1 LEDVNANINV
11 NLDTTDALASLRR
24 LQAGLSKFNQA
35 LTVGNATAADA
46 QKSLTANLMQ
56 SINATG
62 KFVASQET
70 VASSTSAF
78 TSALE
83 KNKLSMKQYF
93 KFTAAAATQNSSVFK
108 NMFAQEKQILGRAM
122 KDRVKMVQSQY
133 IQLTQAQDG
142 FVKTLKVVPKS
153 LDAAGNQFSSY
164 ATRVQMGAQRQQ
176 FLNQLLKQGS
186 TNLLNFGKNTQWA
199 GRQLMVGLTIPLVT
213 LGAAASKVF
222 REMEEAVLKFTRV
235 YGNMTTSGDATN
247 KAVGDIQRLAKEF
260 TKYGISA
267 TKTVEMAA
275 TAAAMGLTGSNL
287 TAQITSATKLAVLGQ
302 VEQQQALETTISL
315 QNAFGISSEQ
325 LAQKINFLNAVEN
338 QTVLSIE
345 DLTIAIPKAGPV
357 VKQLG
362 GSVEDLAF
370 FMTAMKEGGINA
382 SEGANALK
390 SGLASMI
397 NPTKKTSEML
407 AGFGINIKGIV
418 EANAGDLKNTV
429 IGFANA
435 LDTLDPL
442 NRARAIEQ
450 LFGKFQ
456 FARLSTL
463 FSNVTKDSSQAA
475 RALGLAGASVEE
487 LAILSERELGKVE
500 DAVGVKFQKTIEDV
514 KLQLVPIG
522 KAFLEAFTPVVRFAA
537 NILEKFNGLGDGTKK
552 IITTIIGV
560 VAGLGPI
567 LLMTVGLVANGV
579 ANLIK
584 FFALLRGGIAKLNG
598 QNQVLG
604 GGFDYLTNAE
614 TENLAISNALH
625 TSHKA
630 LIETFSVE
638 AAAATAL
645 GNAYRGAAS
654 QAQALAASSPGLF
667 NTVPGAAGAV
677 SGLTPKKFADGGLVP
692 GKGSGDTVPA
702 MLTPGEVV
710 LTKDTVKS
718 NPELVAALM
727 SGSVQGF
734 EEGGYV
740 SQVASRVSTTAS
752 FDAQL
757 QKELDRI
764 ANLTANEL
772 TRYAERVGADTSQG
786 LEKVR
791 ENLTR
796 EFREL
801 VDGLAEEA
809 RQAGVKLT
817 KEKLTSTI
825 GEYDPEAGR
834 SFVGSYAPQK
844 DQNYATTFAHA
855 TESENVNALELLK
868 SGQIKNEQTIAEL
881 TQLVA
886 AAEKAGIAMPMVGPK
901 SGLGYDLSQRL
912 NTSMKPDQKGADPT
926 EFLDEFAARGAE
938 KWRKS
943 VKIGGGNFEAL
954 ESEIVQYDLAIQDQV
969 RLWKENNPGKKIKD
983 ADFEVIESSVRAG
996 LAKISGGLKEV
1007 LDTAA
1012 ATITEVRVNVNKQ
1025 ARAALTAA
1033 DPTLDSTVF
1042 SGRKKGS
1049 GASGQVGPINRSTGV
1064 GMSEENA
1071 REAGYQVGV
1080 ASVTGASKGAGTA
1093 SPSKKTIKTGEE
1105 VGDGLVIGM
1114 KSKEDDVAAAGAKL
1128 GTTATQSAS
1137 HAAKKASRG
1146 ARSTGPITPGSQYD
1160 VEKTQGGVVVDTISK
1175 NVPPVDTS
1183 QVSTLIDKNAALKE
1197 ASTFAV
1203 DENGQIIMDPATGAP
1218 MTKKVHTKYMR
1229 GMRREKVGKVSGK
1242 AAGALGTAT
1251 MVAGMVGAPAGVTGA
1266 LGAASMLAGIAP
1278 ALAGMGPFGIAIT
1291 GLAAAGGGLYMLDKA
1306 AEKAAKAQTE
1316 LANKTQM
1323 TSATLKSIGEMTGKV
1338 GASEIMNKRR
1348 QEGTADLY
1356 TTNYDRKGQ
1365 QFGTTFLEGEPGKA
1379 MAAGFVE
1386 NIKIVGKEQ
1395 AAQQFAAN
1403 LALAVSDGVMT
1414 AVEASDVARQMSI
1427 KFSDTTLQP
1436 KVVGE
1441 LNRLIGPYGQDLLKD
1456 PLGIRINLIEDQAE
1470 IAKQGTEQIKSR
1482 ISEDNSS
1489 MNSRLSTIAQLIPGG
1504 QLTQSILSGSA
1515 TGKGY
1520 NFAEAFTQTSAEK
1533 AASFGAASGAN
1544 NVASAQAQLDA
1555 FNLQAEKKI
1564 KELEVQRSLTTEK
1577 SKQAALDIE
1586 IGKAQDA
1593 QADGAQKIRDKI
1605 GETLQDQIELF
1616 RVASERAA
1624 VEGAFFDSL
1633 KESVKL
1639 KYKGTA
1645 MEGFTDNMLDKSADL
1660 KSKELEVTVNTI
1672 VASGQV
1678 NPMVM
1683 TDILDAFT
1691 GDEDGLSKI
1700 LDIGVKT
1707 HGADKIAMLINNL
1720 GGVKNKTLK
1729 KGLALAIT
1737 KGSTKD
1743 MDKINATLVQLQTMD
1758 QKDFDINVF
1767 LGNDPDKALE
1777 KLKGLQK
1784 QLDAIENVRDP
1795 LTKAIQ
1801 LENTGLSQE
1810 VMAGIT
1816 ANWEY
1821 FMSLPETVRKT
1832 AIQTYVSAYQTVTD
1846 DAINTAIET
1855 KIGKARG
1862 RGAAGLRAY
1871 YATAEGRQSIVDELA
1886 MGATEPQ
1893 YSPTPPDPKDAK
1905 GGGTGGDKGKAAN
1918 PLDFLDSLAM
1928 RIKNVRDGAFDAT
1941 KPLAS
1946 MMAAFSGKAAQKDA
1960 SKMFSIFDGLQQRML
1975 GLNVPKEFRDMISGM
1990 SAEDFTA
1997 FASLP
2002 KGKNMFT
2009 YAKDKQGKALPKTK
2023 ANITG
2028 LTEEGKAVMQTYRE
2042 AQLGEFQIV
2051 QVEMLKTVEEQ
2062 SKAFNMLVSSGLSA
2076 SEALKVVENEAVAA
2090 SIAAGAVGEKGSAEM
2105 GIFVDSIKKATD
2117 ALEQQ
2122 ALVNDLINKAEDFK
2136 LVEQMPELAKQ
2147 MKGLKFTADQM
2158 AAVFDNPALMKA
2170 MIKDLADGKLDA
2182 ENIANYLNSIEKQ
2195 KIIEIKTNFNKGDF
2209 AAAAAPGLEIVDEMF
2224 AVQEQ
2229 LIRTGV
2235 DSRSTADV
2243 NLIRNNDATMKTLQD
2258 QLVPFEAQARGIS
2271 DAIEVMQR
2279 NVEINITR
2287 KIEVYQKSIDKTQR
2301 DIEMQ
2306 FNRPIQELQ
2315 DRTGILSQD
2324 LVVMDKAAEA
2334 INKKYDAQAEALEKV
2349 AQINDDILAQQKQ
2362 QIGLADALSQGDI
2375 SQAASMI
2382 QEMRAAKA
2390 ESAARSTQDML
2401 TAARESELGAQR
2413 GGVTGLSRT
2422 QIEEEQYAIS
2432 QKIYKL
2438 ENDPK
2443 KLQFQKDILAAQDA
2457 IYKLEQDRTAE
2468 LEKIRVKEDEL
2479 YKLNTTTIKPIQD
2492 RLAKLGDENTLAQ
2505 SRIDKLVGEI
2515 TVLGQNATAWEGVRA
2530 KIAASDL
2537 ASKSFDAALGGL
2549 LASSEAITKEW
2560 DTIIGKINSY
2570 AKAVPG
2576 SVTAIQNDINPT
2588 VKPTDNPTGSTV
2600 KPTDN
2605 PTGSTPKPTDKPADA
2620 PTASTAKPT
2629 AAPTKAPVVVKSGD
2643 TLSGIAKANDTTV
2656 SALLAANPKL
2666 TTDPKYNDGNT
2677 IFSGTT
2683 IKLPAPT
2690 TTAAPT
2696 SNYTAASLASKLKG
2710 IPMGMLNSGGMVPQY
2725 FKVGGIA
2732 RGADKIP
2739 AMLSPGEFIISKPAV
2754 ENFGVQNLNNINN
2767 GTPMGNDVYNYNL
2780 SLSVNGSGMDA
2791 DDVANTVIKR
2801 IKQLEGQRVRRTNV

>member
-1 LEDVNANINV
+1 LEDVNANIHV

-35 LTVGNATAADA
+35 LTIGNSTAADA

-70 VASSTSAF
+70 VASSTAAF
-78 TSALE
+78 TTALE
-83 KNKLSMKQYF
+83 KNKLSMRQYAR
-93 KFTAAAATQNSSVFK
+93 FTAAAATQNSGVFK

-122 KDRVKMVQSQY
+122 RDRVKMVQSQY

-142 FVKTLKVVPKS
+142 FVKTLKVMPKS
-153 LDAAGNQFSSY
+153 LDMAGNQFTSY
-164 ATRVQMGAQRQQ
+164 ATRMQMAAQRQQ

-213 LGAAASKVF
+213 LGGAAAKVF
-222 REMEEAVLKFTRV
+222 REMEEAVIKFTRV
-235 YGNMTTSGDATN
+235 YGDMTTGGDATN
-247 KAVGDIQRLAKEF
+247 KAVEDIQRLGKEF
-260 TKYGISA
+260 TKYGVA
-267 TKTVEMAA
+267 AKDTMEMAA
-275 TAAAMGLTGSNL
+275 SAAAMGLTGTAL
-287 TAQITSATKLAVLGQ
+287 TAQVTAATKLAVLGQ

-315 QNAFGISSEQ
+315 QNAFGISAEQ

-357 VKQLG
+357 VQQLG

-390 SGLASMI
+390 SGLASLI

-418 EANAGDLKNTV
+418 EANAGNLKMTV

-500 DAVGVKFQKTIEDV
+500 DAVGIKFQKTLEDL

-522 KAFLEAFTPVVRFAA
+522 KAFLEALTPIVKFAGG
-537 NILEKFNGLGDGTKK
+537 ILERFNNLSDGTKK

-645 GNAYRGAAS
+645 GNAYRGAAT

-667 NTVPGAAGAV
+667 NAVPGAAGAV
-677 SGLTPKKFADGGLVP
+677 SGFPPKKFAQGGLVP
-692 GKGSGDTVPA
+692 GSGSGDTVPA

-710 LTKDTVKS
+710 LTKDTVKA
-718 NPELVAALM
+718 NPELVKALM
-727 SGSVQGF
+727 SGTVQGF

-740 SQVASRVSTTAS
+740 SQVAGRVSTTAS
-752 FDAQL
+752 FDTQL

-791 ENLTR
+791 EDLTR

-926 EFLDEFAARGAE
+926 EFLDEFAQRGAE

-943 VKIGGGNFEAL
+943 IKIGGGNFEAL
-954 ESEIVQYDLAIQDQV
+954 ETEITNYDLAIQEQV
-969 RLWKENNPGKKIKD
+969 RLWAENNPGKKIKD
-983 ADFEVIESSVRAG
+983 SDFELIETNVRAG

-1033 DPTLDSTVF
+1033 DPSLDQTVF

-1071 REAGYQVGV
+1071 REAGYRVGV

-1114 KSKEDDVAAAGAKL
+1114 KSKEDDVAAAGGRL
-1128 GTTATQSAS
+1128 GTTATQSAQ

-1146 ARSTGPITPGSQYD
+1146 ARSTGVITPGSQYD
-1160 VEKTQGGVVVDTISK
+1160 IEKTEGGVTVGTVSK
-1175 NVPPVDTS
+1175 NVPPVETS
-1183 QVSTLIDKNAALKE
+1183 QVSTLIDKNTALRE

-1229 GMRREKVGKVSGK
+1229 GMRRERVGKVSGK

-1323 TSATLKSIGEMTGKV
+1323 TGATLKSIGEMTGKV
-1338 GASEIMNKRR
+1338 GASQIMERRR

-1379 MAAGFVE
+1379 MAAGFAE

-1456 PLGIRINLIEDQAE
+1456 PLGVRMNLIDDQSE
-1470 IAKQGTEQIKSR
+1470 IAKQGTEQLKSM
-1482 ISEDNSS
+1482 ISQANSS
-1489 MNSRLSTIAQLIPGG
+1489 GNSKLSAIAQQIPGG

-1520 NFAEAFTQTSAEK
+1520 NFAEAFTQTNAEK
-1533 AASFGAASGAN
+1533 AASFGASTGAN

-1564 KELEVQRSLTTEK
+1564 QELEVQRSLTTEK

-1586 IGKAQDA
+1586 IAKAQDD
-1593 QADGAQKIRDKI
+1593 QAEGAQKIRDKI

-1660 KSKELEVTVNTI
+1660 ESKELEVTVNTL

-1678 NPMVM
+1678 NPLVM

-1691 GDEDGLSKI
+1691 GDEAGLSKI

-1720 GGVKNKTLK
+1720 GGVKKPELK
-1729 KGLALAIT
+1729 KKLALAIT

-1767 LGNDPDKALE
+1767 LGNDPDKALA

-1801 LENTGLSQE
+1801 LENKGLSE
-1810 VMAGIT
+1810 DVMAGIT
-1816 ANWEY
+1816 RNWEY

-1832 AIQTYVSAYQTVTD
+1832 AIQTYVSAYQTVTE
-1846 DAINTAIET
+1846 DAINTAIQT
-1855 KIGKARG
+1855 KINSARG
-1862 RGAAGLRAY
+1862 PGAANLKQY
-1871 YATAEGRQSIVDELA
+1871 YATAAGRQAVINELA

-1893 YSPTPPDPKDAK
+1893 YSPTPPEPEKPK
-1905 GGGTGGDKGKAAN
+1905 GGPDAGDKGKGSN

-1997 FASLP
+1997 FSSLP

-2009 YAKDKQGKALPKTK
+2009 YKQKDSKGKKLPRTK

-2051 QVEMLKTVEEQ
+2051 QVEMIKTVEEQ
-2062 SKAFNMLVSSGLSA
+2062 SKAFNMLISSGLSA

-2090 SIAAGAVGEKGSAEM
+2090 SIAAGTVGEKGSAEM
-2105 GIFVDSIKKATD
+2105 TQFVNDIKRAND

-2122 ALVNDLINKAEDFK
+2122 ALANDLINKAEDFK
-2136 LVEQMPELAKQ
+2136 LVQQMPDLAKK
-2147 MKGLKFTADQM
+2147 MKGLKFTAEQM
-2158 AAVFDNPALMKA
+2158 TAVLDNPALMKA
-2170 MIKDLADGKLDA
+2170 MVKDLEDGKLDA
-2182 ENIANYLNSIEKQ
+2182 KDIAEYLNSIEKQ
-2195 KIIEIKTNFNKGDF
+2195 KLVEIKTNFNRGDF

-2235 DSRSTADV
+2235 DTRSTADV
-2243 NLIRNNDATMKTLQD
+2243 NLVRSNEATMKSLQD
-2258 QLVPFEAQARGIS
+2258 QLIPYEAQAKTVS
-2271 DAIEVMQR
+2271 DAIETMQR

-2287 KIEVYQKSIDKTQR
+2287 KIEGYQKTIDDTQR
-2301 DIEMQ
+2301 KIELQ
-2306 FNRPIQELQ
+2306 FNRPIQDLQ
-2315 DRTGILSQD
+2315 DRSGILSQD

-2334 INKKYDAQAEALEKV
+2334 INKRYDEQAAALEKV

-2390 ESAARSTQDML
+2390 ESAARSTQEML

-2438 ENDPK
+2438 ENDPAR
-2443 KLQFQKDILAAQDA
+2443 LQFQKNILAAQDA
-2457 IYKLEQDRTAE
+2457 IYKLEQERTAE

-2537 ASKSFDAALGGL
+2537 ASKSFDTALGGL
-2549 LASSEAITKEW
+2549 LASSQAITAEW
-2560 DTIIGKINSY
+2560 NTIIGKINAY

-2576 SVTAIQNDINPT
+2576 SVTAIVEDINPT
-2588 VKPTDNPTGSTV
+2588 VKPTDNPTGSTS

-2605 PTGSTPKPTDKPADA
+2605 PTGSTPKPTDKPVVT
-2620 PTASTAKPT
+2620 PTEKPT

-2643 TLSGIAKANDTTV
+2643 TLSSIAKKNDTTV

-2710 IPMGMLNSGGMVPQY
+2710 IPMDMLNSGGMVTQY

-2780 SLSVNGSGMDA
+2780 SLSVNGTGMDA

>member
-1 LEDVNANINV
+1 LEDVNANIHV

-78 TSALE
+78 TTALE
-83 KNKLSMKQYF
+83 KNKLSMRQYAR
-93 KFTAAAATQNSSVFK
+93 FTAAAATQNSGVFK

-142 FVKTLKVVPKS
+142 FVKTLKVMPKS
-153 LDAAGNQFSSY
+153 LDMAGNQFSSY
-164 ATRVQMGAQRQQ
+164 ATRMQMAAQRQQ

-247 KAVGDIQRLAKEF
+247 KAVADIQRLAKEF
-260 TKYGISA
+260 TKYGVSA
-267 TKTVEMAA
+267 TETVEMAA

-315 QNAFGISSEQ
+315 QNAFGISAEQ

-357 VKQLG
+357 VQQLG

-390 SGLASMI
+390 SGLASLI

-407 AGFGINIKGIV
+407 AEFGINIKGIV
-418 EANAGDLKNTV
+418 EANAGNLKGTV

-500 DAVGVKFQKTIEDV
+500 DAVGIKFQKTIEDL

-522 KAFLEAFTPVVRFAA
+522 KAFLEALTPIVKFAGG
-537 NILEKFNGLGDGTKK
+537 ILERFNNLSDGTKK
-552 IITTIIGV
+552 IITTIVGV

-630 LIETFSVE
+630 LIETFAVE
-638 AAAATAL
+638 ATAATAL
-645 GNAYRGAAS
+645 GNAYRGAAT

-667 NTVPGAAGAV
+667 NAIPGAKGAV
-677 SGLTPKKFADGGLVP
+677 SGLPPKKFAQGGLVP
-692 GKGSGDTVPA
+692 GSGSGDTVPA

-710 LTKDTVKS
+710 LTKETVKS
-718 NPELVAALM
+718 NPELVKALM
-727 SGSVQGF
+727 SGTVQGF

-740 SQVASRVSTTAS
+740 SQVAGRVSTTAS

-764 ANLTANEL
+764 ANLTAAEL

-791 ENLTR
+791 EDLTR

-901 SGLGYDLSQRL
+901 SGLGYDLSQRI

-926 EFLDEFAARGAE
+926 EFLNEFAQRGAE

-943 VKIGGGNFEAL
+943 IKIGGGNFEAL
-954 ESEIVQYDLAIQDQV
+954 EAEITQYDLAIQEQV
-969 RLWKENNPGKKIKD
+969 RLWAENNPGKKIKD
-983 ADFEVIESSVRAG
+983 SDFEVIESSVRAG

-1012 ATITEVRVNVNKQ
+1012 AAITEVRVNVNKQ
-1025 ARAALTAA
+1025 TRAALTAA
-1033 DPTLDSTVF
+1033 DPSLDQTVF

-1064 GMSEENA
+1064 GMSETNA
-1071 REAGYQVGV
+1071 REAGYREGV
-1080 ASVTGASKGAGTA
+1080 AAVDGANKGAGTA

-1105 VGDGLVIGM
+1105 VGDGLVVGM
-1114 KSKEDDVAAAGAKL
+1114 KSKEDDVAAAGSKL
-1128 GTTATQSAS
+1128 GTTATQSAQ

-1160 VEKTQGGVVVDTISK
+1160 VEKTEGGVVVDTIAK
-1175 NVPPVDTS
+1175 NVPPIEKS
-1183 QVSTLIDKNAALKE
+1183 QVDTLIDKNAALRE

-1218 MTKKVHTKYMR
+1218 MTKKIHTKYKR
-1229 GMRREKVGKVSGK
+1229 GMRKEKVGKVSGK
-1242 AAGALGTAT
+1242 MSGALGTAT
-1251 MVAGMVGAPAGVTGA
+1251 MVAGMAGAPPQVTAA
-1266 LGAASMLAGIAP
+1266 LGAASMLAGLAPMIAGLGP
-1278 ALAGMGPFGIAIT
+1278 GGLIAGAIAAT
-1291 GLAAAGGGLYMLDKA
+1291 AGGLYMLNKS

-1323 TSATLKSIGEMTGKV
+1323 TGATLKSIGEMTGQV
-1338 GASEIMNKRR
+1338 GASEIMDRR
-1348 QEGTADLY
+1348 RSEGVSDLY

-1379 MAAGFVE
+1379 MAEGFSE
-1386 NIKIVGKEQ
+1386 NIKLVGKDQ
-1395 AAQQFAAN
+1395 AAKQFASN

-1414 AVEASDVARQMSI
+1414 AVQASDVARQMAI
-1427 KFSDTTLQP
+1427 KFGDTTLQP
-1436 KVVGE
+1436 KVEGQ
-1441 LNRLIGPYGQDLLKD
+1441 LNRLIGPYGEDLLKD
-1456 PLGIRINLIEDQAE
+1456 PLNVRINLIDEQANIAAATTDQLAQMQTAYGNTFFGDTGGGGFAGTAE
-1470 IAKQGTEQIKSR
+1470 GADFSFGELFGQTE
-1482 ISEDNSS
+1482 N
-1489 MNSRLSTIAQLIPGG
+1489 
-1504 QLTQSILSGSA
+1504 
-1515 TGKGY
+1515 
-1520 NFAEAFTQTSAEK
+1520 EK
-1533 AASFGAASGAN
+1533 MASFGAASGVN

-1555 FNLQAEKKI
+1555 YNLQAEKKI
-1564 KELEVQRSLTTEK
+1564 QELQAQRLITTEK
-1577 SKQAALDIE
+1577 SKQAQIDEQI
-1586 IGKAQDA
+1586 KTAQGE
-1593 QADGAQKIRDKI
+1593 QEEGAQKIRDKI
-1605 GETLQDQIELF
+1605 AETLQDQIDLF
-1616 RVASERAA
+1616 NVAKQRSA
-1624 VEGAFFDSL
+1624 VEDAFFDSL
-1633 KESVKL
+1633 KESVRL

-1645 MEGFTDNMLDKSADL
+1645 MEAFTGTMLEKTADL
-1660 KSKELEVTVNTI
+1660 KSKELEVTINTI

-1678 NPMVM
+1678 NPMIM
-1683 TDILDAFT
+1683 TDMLEAFT
-1691 GDEDGLSKI
+1691 GDEKGLSKI

-1720 GGVKNKTLK
+1720 GGVKKPELK
-1729 KGLALAIT
+1729 KKLAIAIA
-1737 KGSTKD
+1737 KGTTKD
-1743 MDKINATLVQLQTMD
+1743 MDKINATLTQLQTMD

-1767 LGNDPDKALE
+1767 LTNDPEVALK
-1777 KLKGLQK
+1777 KLRALQK
-1784 QLDAIENVRDP
+1784 QLDAIENVPDP

-1801 LENTGLSQE
+1801 LENKGLSAE
-1810 VMAGIT
+1810 AMAGIT

-1832 AIQTYVSAYQTVTD
+1832 AIQTYVSAYTTVSD
-1846 DAINTAIET
+1846 DAVN
-1855 KIGKARG
+1855 ARIAKKVA
-1862 RGAAGLRAY
+1862 AAGGAGTVADY
-1871 YATAEGRQSIVDELA
+1871 YSTAGGRQQVIDELA
-1886 MGATEPQ
+1886 MEATKPQ
-1893 YSPTPPDPKDAK
+1893 YSATPPGPAKPK
-1905 GGGTGGDKGKAAN
+1905 GGGGGKDGGASAN

-1941 KPLAS
+1941 QPLKS
-1946 MMAAFSGKAAQKDA
+1946 MMAAFNSKGAQKDA
-1960 SKMFSIFDGLQQRML
+1960 SRMFSIFDGLQQRML
-1975 GLNVPKEFRDMISGM
+1975 KFNVPKEFRDAIASM

-2009 YAKDKQGKALPKTK
+2009 YKQKDSKGKKLPRTK

-2028 LTEEGKAVMQTYRE
+2028 LTKEGEAVMQTFRE

-2051 QVEMLKTVEEQ
+2051 QVEMVKTVEEQ
-2062 SKAFNMLVSSGLSA
+2062 SKAFNMLLSSGLSA
-2076 SEALKVVENEAVAA
+2076 TDALKVVEDQAVAA
-2090 SIAAGAVGEKGSAEM
+2090 AIASGAVGQKGSKEM
-2105 GIFVDSIKKATD
+2105 TQFVTDIKAATD

-2122 ALVNDLINKAEDFK
+2122 ALANDLINKAEDFK
-2136 LVEQMPELAKQ
+2136 LVQQMPDLVKK
-2147 MKGLKFTADQM
+2147 MKDLKFTAEQM
-2158 AAVFDNPALMKA
+2158 TAVLDNPALMKA
-2170 MIKDLADGKLDA
+2170 MVKDLEDGKLDA
-2182 ENIANYLNSIEKQ
+2182 KDIADYLNSIEKQ
-2195 KIIEIKTNFNKGDF
+2195 KLIEIKTNFNRGDF

-2229 LIRTGV
+2229 LIRTGI
-2235 DSRSTADV
+2235 DTRSTADV
-2243 NLIRNNDATMKTLQD
+2243 NLVRSNEATMKQLQD
-2258 QLVPFEAQARGIS
+2258 QLVPYEAQARGIS

-2287 KIEVYQKSIDKTQR
+2287 KIEAYQKTIDDTQR
-2301 DIEMQ
+2301 KIELQ
-2306 FNRPIQELQ
+2306 FNRPIQDLQ
-2315 DRTGILSQD
+2315 DRSGILSQD

-2334 INKKYDAQAEALEKV
+2334 INKRYDEQAAALEKV

-2390 ESAARSTQDML
+2390 ESAARSTQEML
-2401 TAARESELGAQR
+2401 TAARESELGRQR

-2422 QIEEEQYAIS
+2422 QIEEEQYQIS

-2438 ENDPK
+2438 ENDPAR
-2443 KLQFQKDILAAQDA
+2443 LQFQKNILATQDA
-2457 IYKLEQDRTAE
+2457 IYKLEQERTAE

-2515 TVLGQNATAWEGVRA
+2515 TVLGQNAAAWEGVRA

-2537 ASKSFDAALGGL
+2537 ASKSFDTALGGL
-2549 LASSEAITKEW
+2549 LASSQAITAEW
-2560 DTIIGKINSY
+2560 NTIIGKINAY

-2588 VKPTDNPTGSTV
+2588 QAPTDAPTGSTA
-2600 KPTDN
+2600 KPTSA
-2605 PTGSTPKPTDKPADA
+2605 PTDA
-2620 PTASTAKPT
+2620 PTSAPGATATKAT

-2643 TLSGIAKANDTTV
+2643 TLSSIAKKNDTTV

-2677 IFSGTT
+2677 IFSGTK
-2683 IKLPAPT
+2683 IALPAPT
-2690 TTAAPT
+2690 TTKAPT
-2696 SNYTAASLASKLKG
+2696 TSSSDIIAARKALYG
-2710 IPMGMLNSGGMVPQY
+2710 YLNSGGMVPQY
-2725 FKVGGIA
+2725 FKVGGFA

-2739 AMLSPGEFIISKPAV
+2739 AMLTPGEFIISKPAV
-2754 ENFGVQNLNNINN
+2754 QNFGVQNLNNINK
-2767 GTPMGNDVYNYNL
+2767 GAPMGNDVYNYNL
-2780 SLSVNGSGMDA
+2780 SLSVNGSDMDA
-2791 DDVANTVIKR
+2791 DDVANTVIKK